1 MFLIVVALESSYYVH
16 ILLLLVNQLVELSF
30 NITVSIGPSNFD
42 ERDAVTGHSG
52 LSVESHS
59 GFSGMAYLNSFM
71 STLK

>member
-1 MFLIVVALESSYYVH
+1 VIVVAVESSYYVH
-16 ILLLLVNQLVELSF
+16 ILLLVVNQLVELSF

-59 GFSGMAYLNSFM
+59 GSGMAYLNSFM
-71 STLK
+71 PHSNN